1 MVGRSVLRTLIG
13 LAVIALLIWSM
24 SGCTA
29 AQIDGAAAYLHGR
42 VDELRLADVAKD
54 RAKRTAA
61 KRVHCRT
68 SLPDFF
74 SMPQGER
81 AAYAVYCGYP
91 LDWTEAPAPLPALQ

>member
-1 MVGRSVLRTLIG
+1 MRFAIGFFVL
-13 LAVIALLIWSM
+13 ALLIWSM

-29 AQIDGAAAYLHGR
+29 GQVDGAAAYLHGR
-42 VDELRLADVAKD
+42 ADEYRLADVAKD

-91 LDWTEAPAPLPALQ
+91 LDWTENPAPLPALQ